1 MQDHGD
7 GAAGRDRED
16 PQVGLRGDP
25 RARLALGDWGP
36 NDLPRL
42 RRYWRKVERDLGRER
57 RRRRELEHE
66 CERLQAVVVELV
78 VRWYDPG
85 ERRPPRPFGG
95 DLDHL
100 LRPPGADET
109 GFQIIWR
116 HDDGGE
122 ADTPPDG

>member
-1 MQDHGD
+1 MTDDQE
-7 GAAGRDRED
+7 A
-16 PQVGLRGDP
+16 GLRGDP
-25 RARLALGDWGP
+25 RARLALGDWSP

-42 RRYWRKVERDLGRER
+42 RRYWRKVERDLSRER

-78 VRWYDPG
+78 VRWYDAG

-100 LRPPGADET
+100 LCPPGEAADET
-109 GFQIIWR
+109 GVEIVWA
-116 HDDGGE
+116 HPDGGE
-122 ADTPPDG
+122 ADTPPDDD